1 MVAVARGEQLTSG
14 ERTELDRAI
23 RAAEQ
28 ASRAEFS
35 VFIGHA
41 GEEPRAHAQ
50 LLHGSLTAPARSI
63 LILVD
68 PSAHALEVVTGS
80 DVRRRVTDQQV
91 ELAILAMSSDFAND
105 DLVGGLRRGLS
116 MLAEAA
122 RPQRTL
128 HAH

>member
-1 MVAVARGEQLTSG
+1 MVAVARGEQLTSA

-41 GEEPRAHAQ
+41 GEEPRAHAR

-91 ELAILAMSSDFAND
+91 DLAILAMSSAFAD
-105 DLVGGLRRGLS
+105 GDLVDGLRRGLS

>member
-1 MVAVARGEQLTSG
+1 MVPGELSRG

-23 RAAEQ
+23 RSAEQ

-41 GEEPRAHAQ
+41 GADPRQHAR

-63 LILVD
+63 LVLVD
-68 PSAHALEVVTGS
+68 PSARALEVVTGS
-80 DVRRRVTDQQV
+80 DVRRRVSDQQV
-91 ELAILAMSSDFAND
+91 DLAILAMSSAFAEG

>member
-1 MVAVARGEQLTSG
+1 MAAVVPGEFTRS
-14 ERTELDRAI
+14 ERSELDRAI

-28 ASRAEFS
+28 TSRSEFS

-41 GEEPRAHAQ
+41 GSDPRAHAR

-63 LILVD
+63 LLLVD
-68 PSAHALEVVTGS
+68 PYSRAIEVVTGS
-80 DVRRRVTDQQV
+80 DVRRRVSDQQV
-91 ELAILAMSSDFAND
+91 DLAILAMSSAFAD
-105 DLVGGLRRGLS
+105 GDLVGGLRRGLS

-128 HAH
+128 HAR

>member
-1 MVAVARGEQLTSG
+1 MVAVARGEQLTSA

-41 GEEPRAHAQ
+41 GEEPRAHAR
-50 LLHGSLTAPARSI
+50 LLHGSLAAPARSI

-91 ELAILAMSSDFAND
+91 DLAILAMSTAFAD
-105 DLVGGLRRGLS
+105 GDLVDGLRRGLS

>member
-1 MVAVARGEQLTSG
+1 MVAVARGEQLTSA

-41 GEEPRAHAQ
+41 GEEPRAHAR
-50 LLHGSLTAPARSI
+50 LLHGSLTAPARSV

-91 ELAILAMSSDFAND
+91 DLAILAMSSDFADGN
-105 DLVGGLRRGLS
+105 LVGGLKRGLS

-122 RPQRTL
+122 RPERTL

>member
-1 MVAVARGEQLTSG
+1 MAPGELTAS

-23 RAAEQ
+23 RSAEQ
-28 ASRAEFS
+28 TSRAEFS
-35 VFIGHA
+35 VFIGRAGSDPRGHA
-41 GEEPRAHAQ
+41 R

-80 DVRRRVTDQQV
+80 EVRRRVSDQQV
-91 ELAILAMSSDFAND
+91 DLAILAMVSAFTDG
-105 DLVGGLRRGLS
+105 DLVDGLRRGLS

-128 HAH
+128 HAR